1 MPAQPNRV
9 TRAAAIILAGGK
21 STRLGRD
28 KASEP
33 LLGVPMLQRVINR
46 FAGLVDEYVVVR
58 ARGQVLPRVDAP
70 DITVAEDLYPETG
83 PLGGMYTGLS
93 AAKAERGIVV
103 ACDMPLL
110 QPRLIEELLRL
121 APGHDLVVPVSEE
134 FPQPLCAVY
143 SKACLEPTKSQ
154 LDAGNYKITG
164 FFGNL
169 KPLYLRPDEWRPFD
183 PNGLSFNNLN
193 REEDLRRAEELL
205 DTEKAST

>member
-1 MPAQPNRV
+1 VRAEPKP
-9 TRAAAIILAGGK
+9 TISAAAIILAGGK

-58 ARGQVLPRVDAP
+58 ARGQLLPPLDAP
-70 DITVAEDLYPETG
+70 ALTVVEDLYPETG
-83 PLGGMYTGLS
+83 PLGGMYTGLR
-93 AAKAERGIVV
+93 AATAEHGIVV

-110 QPRLIEELLRL
+110 QPQLIQELIRLG
-121 APGHDLVVPVSEE
+121 PGHDLVVPVSED

-143 SKACLEPTKSQ
+143 AKACLQPMKRQ
-154 LDAGNYKITG
+154 LDAGSYKITG

-169 KPLYLRPDEWRPFD
+169 KPLYLRPDDWRRFD
-183 PNGLSFNNLN
+183 PDGLSFQNLN
-193 REEDLRRAEELL
+193 REEDLRRAEDLL
-205 DTEKAST
+205 EAEKAST